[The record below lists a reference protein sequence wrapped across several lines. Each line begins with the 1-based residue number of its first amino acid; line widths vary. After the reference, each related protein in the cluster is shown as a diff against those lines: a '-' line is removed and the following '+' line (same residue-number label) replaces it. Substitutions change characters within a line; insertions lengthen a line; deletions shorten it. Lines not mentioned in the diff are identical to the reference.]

1 MSSKKKVAENL
12 QKGLSKEL
20 AAINQY
26 FLHALVAEDWGLNKL
41 AVRMREEMGH
51 AERFARRL
59 VFLGENPEVMPEKPP
74 HRAQELQDMFESDLR
89 DEEDA
94 IKFYTKACATR
105 MPQTTSARATSLRTS
120 RLKKR
125 ATSSGWNFSFRC
137 SGAWANRTTSPCT
150 WASLRRR
157 ANRSGSFA
165 HAHATAF
172 EQHDLVEQFDAG
184 IDRLDRWRRLA
195 DHLAHLEN

>member
-94 IKFYTKACATR
+94 IKFYTKASRDADAADDIGSRDIFENITLEEEGHK
-105 MPQTTSARATSLRTS
+105 QWLELQLSL
-120 RLKKR
+120 
-125 ATSSGWNFSFRC
+125 
-137 SGAWANRTTSPCT
+137 
-150 WASLRRR
+150 LRRMGEPNYI
-157 ANRSGSFA
+157 AMHMGEPA
-165 HAHATAF
+165 
-172 EQHDLVEQFDAG
+172 EEG
-184 IDRLDRWRRLA
+184 
-195 DHLAHLEN
+195 E